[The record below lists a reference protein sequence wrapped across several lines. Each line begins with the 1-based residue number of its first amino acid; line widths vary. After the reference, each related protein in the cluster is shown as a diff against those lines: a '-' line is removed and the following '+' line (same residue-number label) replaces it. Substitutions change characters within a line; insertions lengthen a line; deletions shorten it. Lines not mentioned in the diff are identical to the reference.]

1 MKDDFLRTFEE
12 RVKKWHDRRMGVT
25 YKDFDRIPDL
35 TLKAYKDFYFKE
47 FPKLLRWFYPS
58 MSSDGRVIL
67 FAKREDNEDRRFYS
81 LIESPGELDSIGK
94 YFFSVSVFFTCLIPQ
109 VLAKCIN
116 HKAMELFFRA
126 SGWPFMSAGLGGQI
140 SAELWLKESEL
151 KPEGKEV
158 DWYNTLLDIVTDFF
172 INEVASF
179 LEGMEDSVETS
190 AYEELV
196 EMASGKIGEIKE
208 CLLAAVRNAKEN
220 FKTDN
225 IPTYF
230 LNPKK

>member
-1 MKDDFLRTFEE
+1 MIDEFLRAFEE
-12 RVKKWHDRRMGVT
+12 RVKKWHNRRMGVT

-67 FAKREDNEDRRFYS
+67 FAKREDNEDRRFYR
-81 LIESPGELDSIGK
+81 LIEGPGELDSTGE

-109 VLAKCIN
+109 VLAKCISY
-116 HKAMELFFRA
+116 KAMDMFFKA
-126 SGWPFMSAGLGGQI
+126 SGWPLMSAGLGGQV
-140 SAELWLKESEL
+140 SAELWLKESKL
-151 KPEGKEV
+151 MPEVKEV
-158 DWYNTLLDIVTDFF
+158 DWYNALLDIVTDFF
-172 INEVASF
+172 VNEVTSF
-179 LEGMEDSVETS
+179 LEGEEDSVETS

-196 EMASGKIGEIKE
+196 GMACGKIDEVKE
-208 CLLAAVRNAKEN
+208 CLRTAVSDAKEN
-220 FKTDN
+220 FKADR

-230 LNPKK
+230 LNPER